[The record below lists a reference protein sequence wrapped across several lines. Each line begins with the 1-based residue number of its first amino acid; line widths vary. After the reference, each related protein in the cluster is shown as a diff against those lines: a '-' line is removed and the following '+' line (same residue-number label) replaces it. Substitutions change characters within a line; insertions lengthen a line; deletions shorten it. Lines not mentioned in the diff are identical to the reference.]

1 MTGNA
6 VNVWPTDSAW
16 SPRRLAQSNTSLV
29 WADTM
34 ALDGEGGLWLTTRGW
49 PLDSQPRIV
58 SIFTGDV
65 DNKAWDNC

>member
-1 MTGNA
+1 M
-6 VNVWPTDSAW
+6 NVWPTDSAW

-29 WADTM
+29 WADTL

-49 PLDSQPRIV
+49 PLDSQPQPRIV